1 MECKLCKKE
10 METWESNNP
19 EPLMENIDENRVCRD
34 CNNFVTATRLHFALS
49 RIHPEETS
57 DICHI
62 IQSIL
67 SLAFGLKSAT
77 EQMNMRIQP
86 TTDFAKEEEE

>member
-19 EPLMENIDENRVCRD
+19 EPLMENIDENRVCIE
-34 CNNFVTATRLHFALS
+34 CNNFVTATRLQFALS
-49 RIHPEETS
+49 SIHP
-57 DICHI
+57 DKGICHFL
-62 IQSIL
+62 QSIL
-67 SLAFGLKSAT
+67 SLSFVLKNAT

>member
-57 DICHI
+57 GICHT

>member
-10 METWESNNP
+10 MESWESNNP

-34 CNNFVTATRLHFALS
+34 CNNFVTATRMSFALS
-49 RIHPEETS
+49 RIHPE
-57 DICHI
+57 DANVICHTL
-62 IQSIL
+62 QSIL
-67 SLAFGLKSAT
+67 SLAFSLKNAT